1 YEHENGFP
9 FVVLPDV
16 PETRFIYLA
25 GQSYER
31 TESALMRS
39 WLSAGD
45 VAIDCGANVGLMTAL
60 MATGV
65 GGAGRV
71 VSVEASP
78 DTCRRLESV
87 MSVLGLTQVKVLNR
101 CVCDKDGEI
110 AFQNDATCSE
120 ARAMHPSFD
129 LDHAA
134 SVKVRSI

>member
-1 YEHENGFP
+1 VERAKENVRALRLSMRGGKSLHYEHENGFP

-45 VAIDCGANVGLMTAL
+45 VASDCGGNVGLMSGL

-71 VSVEASP
+71 VSMEASP
-78 DTCRRLESV
+78 DTCRRLES
-87 MSVLGLTQVKVLNR
+87 
-101 CVCDKDGEI
+101 
-110 AFQNDATCSE
+110 
-120 ARAMHPSFD
+120 
-129 LDHAA
+129 
-134 SVKVRSI
+134 